1 MLPTQLRDKLPA
13 VRTALLKIIWAL
25 RRLDGQVHSYDTAKY
40 LGILPGSRSIRHD
53 NIDQVT
59 GDLIKG
65 LVLLEGCLPISQL
78 NQALHHLVHYG
89 EYTKT
94 HGLLRWFWM
103 FFFERFEM

>member
-1 MLPTQLRDKLPA
+1 MMPTQLRDKLPA

-89 EYTKT
+89 EY
-94 HGLLRWFWM
+94 
-103 FFFERFEM
+103 